1 MNWYKFS
8 QNNSGGSF
16 ITNDKVC
23 HMLYIE
29 AETFKEAVIKAESLG
44 CYWNGVADG
53 IDCPC
58 CGDRW
63 TRWRDDPIDIDKYI
77 DDGYEAYVY
86 DSAYRDVKAEWDKRF
101 GKYEVVEHPR
111 FVTEWSVR
119 EYKGKIRLKTI
130 EDYAQVVSDEY
141 GWTVPDARLYY
152 ADGSVKEIFSS
163 KLER

>member
-1 MNWYKFS
+1 MSWYKFS

-23 HMLYIE
+23 HMLYVE
-29 AETFKEAVIKAESLG
+29 AETFREAVVKAESLG

-63 TRWRDDPIDIDKYI
+63 SLWNDDPVDIDEYI
-77 DDGYEAYVY
+77 DDGYKAYVY
-86 DSAYRDVKAEWDKRF
+86 DSAYRNVKDEWNKRF
-101 GKYEVVEHPR
+101 GKYEVVEPPR
-111 FVTEWSVR
+111 FTTEWSVR
-119 EYKGKIRLKTI
+119 VYKGKIKLKNI
-130 EDYAQVVSDEY
+130 EDYAQVISDEY

-152 ADGSVKEIFSS
+152 ADGEVKEIFSS
-163 KLER
+163 KLEC